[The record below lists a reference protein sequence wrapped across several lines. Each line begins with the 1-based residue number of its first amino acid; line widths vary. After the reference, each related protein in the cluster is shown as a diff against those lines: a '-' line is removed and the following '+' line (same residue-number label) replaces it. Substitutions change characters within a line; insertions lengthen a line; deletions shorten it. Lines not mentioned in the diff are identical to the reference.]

1 MGRRHRAGTV
11 GISDRRR
18 SAPQRAIADD
28 AGGRSGTIRLSQC
41 NPSRACVNGSF
52 DRSYQ
57 YRSGLLLLQT
67 SSSRS
72 DRMGDAGGEGGESIY
87 RAKTGLIFE
96 SAADNSSILSIDLGL
111 LIGLLVMGRLL
122 DPLLARDRI
131 LFGSTA
137 GSLLVIYALWR
148 WHDTLSTFA
157 FSVQTLWEYFF
168 FAFEALAI
176 VYTLMSIVIL
186 FRNIDRS
193 GQADAAQNRMEREG
207 DFPPV
212 DIFICTYDEPLEILE
227 KSILTALAL
236 DYPDA
241 TVWVLDDT
249 RRKWLREY
257 CEAAGAR
264 YITRDNKRH
273 AKAGNLNNGLAVTAR
288 ETNAP
293 LILVLDADFSPR
305 PDFLKRT
312 AGLLS
317 DPEAAV
323 IQTPQFYY
331 NPDPIQHNLLAG
343 QSWVDDQRFFFD
355 IFQPAKD
362 AWGCAFCVGTSFMV
376 RRDRLAEIGGFPNEA
391 ISEDINL
398 TYTMLRHGYKT
409 WWLNERLSIGL
420 SAEGI
425 PEYITQ
431 RARWCLGTIQV
442 ALLRNGPL
450 FGSGFTSVQR
460 WHYLH
465 GVLNWLCKPFI
476 LLLLVA
482 PPIYWFAGIPAFEAD
497 YLAFLRYGVPA
508 LLSQIIYMGWI
519 SRSRTLP
526 FFMEATHAMT
536 AFAISATLLSAIV
549 KPFGRP
555 FKVTD
560 KGGDRSSPRV
570 HWKLA
575 SVFGLISLS
584 SAVSIV
590 WAFVSPYAAS
600 EISSLDY
607 FNLLWAGIA
616 MLIAFIAFLVC
627 FELPRGE
634 ALFAVDEAAKLALD
648 DHVVSG
654 RVTGLSTSSAQM
666 SFAGNFPA
674 HPHDRTVQLYLDALG
689 WIEAEVSS
697 SSEAAV
703 GLRLRPTFAQHKQL
717 VVTLFGSSSSNVA
730 DTASMRG
737 AIFGTISRG
746 FRGK

>member
-1 MGRRHRAGTV
+1 M
-11 GISDRRR
+11 
-18 SAPQRAIADD
+18 
-28 AGGRSGTIRLSQC
+28 
-41 NPSRACVNGSF
+41 
-52 DRSYQ
+52 
-57 YRSGLLLLQT
+57 
-67 SSSRS
+67 
-72 DRMGDAGGEGGESIY
+72 
-87 RAKTGLIFE
+87 FE

-122 DPLLARDRI
+122 DPLQARDRI

-137 GSLLVIYALWR
+137 GALVMMYVLWR
-148 WHDTLSTFA
+148 WHDTLPTFA
-157 FSVQTLWEYFF
+157 FSMQILWEYFF
-168 FAFEALAI
+168 FALEALAI

-186 FRNIDRS
+186 CRNIDRS
-193 GQADAAQNRMEREG
+193 GQADAAQSRMEREG

-227 KSILTALAL
+227 KSVLTALAL
-236 DYPDA
+236 DYPNA

-257 CEAAGAR
+257 CEAVGAR
-264 YITRDNKRH
+264 YVTRDNNRD
-273 AKAGNLNNGLAVTAR
+273 AKAGNLNNGLAVTAAQ
-288 ETNAP
+288 TNAP
-293 LILVLDADFSPR
+293 LILVLDADFAPR

-312 AGLLS
+312 VGLLS
-317 DPEAAV
+317 NPDVAV
-323 IQTPQFYY
+323 VQTPQFYY
-331 NPDPIQHNLLAG
+331 NPDPIQHNLLAA

-355 IFQPAKD
+355 VFQPAKD
-362 AWGCAFCVGTSFMV
+362 AWGCAFCVGTSFVV
-376 RRDRLAEIGGFPNEA
+376 RRDRLTEIGGFPSQA

-398 TYTMLRHGYKT
+398 TYTMLAHGYQT
-409 WWLNERLSIGL
+409 WWLNEKLSIGL

-442 ALLRNGPL
+442 ALLRDGPL
-450 FGSGFTSVQR
+450 FGSGFTFTQR

-465 GVLNWLCKPFI
+465 GVLNWLCKPFLV
-476 LLLLVA
+476 LLLIA
-482 PPIYWFAGIPAFEAD
+482 PPIYWFAGMPAFETD
-497 YLAFLRYGVPA
+497 YLSFLRYGVPA
-508 LLSQIIYMGWI
+508 LLGQIIYMAWI

-526 FFMEATHAMT
+526 LFMEATHAVT
-536 AFAISATLLSAIV
+536 AFAITVTLLSAAV

-560 KGGDRSSPRV
+560 KGGDRSAPRT

-600 EISSLDY
+600 EISSLDF

-616 MLIAFIAFLVC
+616 MLIAFVAFLVC

-648 DHVVSG
+648 DDVISG
-654 RVTGLSTSSAQM
+654 LVTGLSTSTAQI
-666 SFAGNFPA
+666 SLARNFPA
-674 HPHDRTVQLYLDALG
+674 RLSNQAVQLYLDALG

-697 SSEAAV
+697 SSKAV
-703 GLRLRPTFAQHKQL
+703 IRLRLRPTSAQHKQL
-717 VVTLFGSSSSNVA
+717 VVRLFGSSSSNVA

-737 AIFGTISRG
+737 VIFGTISRG

>member
-1 MGRRHRAGTV
+1 
-11 GISDRRR
+11 
-18 SAPQRAIADD
+18 
-28 AGGRSGTIRLSQC
+28 
-41 NPSRACVNGSF
+41 
-52 DRSYQ
+52 
-57 YRSGLLLLQT
+57 
-67 SSSRS
+67 
-72 DRMGDAGGEGGESIY
+72 MGDAGGDGMESLHRQKGG
-87 RAKTGLIFE
+87 LMFE
-96 SAADNSSILSIDLGL
+96 SAADSSSILSIDLGL

-122 DPLLARDRI
+122 DPLQARDRI

-137 GSLLVIYALWR
+137 GTLLIMYAIWR
-148 WHDTLSTFA
+148 WHDTLPAFA
-157 FSVQTLWEYFF
+157 FSVQNLWQYFF

-186 FRNIDRS
+186 FRNVDRS
-193 GQADAAQNRMEREG
+193 GQADAAQNKMECERN
-207 DFPPV
+207 FPAV
-212 DIFICTYDEPLEILE
+212 DIFICSYDEPLEILE

-236 DYPDA
+236 DYPDF

-257 CEAAGAR
+257 CAGTGAR
-264 YITRDNKRH
+264 YITRDNNRH
-273 AKAGNLNNGLAVTAR
+273 AKAGNLNNGLAVTAT

-293 LILVLDADFSPR
+293 IILVLDADFAPCR
-305 PDFLKRT
+305 DFLKRT
-312 AGLLS
+312 IGLLS
-317 DPEAAV
+317 NPQVALV
-323 IQTPQFYY
+323 QTPQFYY
-331 NPDPIQHNLLAG
+331 NPDPIQHNLLAA

-362 AWGCAFCVGTSFMV
+362 AWGCAFCVGTSFVV
-376 RRDRLAEIGGFPNEA
+376 RRDRLAEIGGFPNQA

-398 TYTMLRHGYKT
+398 TYTMLAKGYET

-442 ALLRNGPL
+442 ALLRDGPL
-450 FGSGFTSVQR
+450 LGSGFTLTQR

-465 GVLNWLCKPFI
+465 GVLNWLCKPFMV
-476 LLLLVA
+476 LLLVA

-497 YLAFLRYGVPA
+497 YLSFLRYGVPA
-508 LLSQIIYMGWI
+508 LLGQIVYMAWI

-526 FFMEATHAMT
+526 FFMEATHAVT

-555 FKVTD
+555 FKITD

-590 WAFVSPYAAS
+590 WAFASPYAAS
-600 EISSLDY
+600 EISSVDF

-634 ALFAVDEAAKLALD
+634 TLFAVDQAAQLALD
-648 DHVVSG
+648 DGVISG
-654 RVTGLSTSSAQM
+654 HVTGLSTSSAQM
-666 SFAGNFPA
+666 SLARAIPTRLSNQ
-674 HPHDRTVQLYLDALG
+674 TVQLYLDALG

-697 SSEAAV
+697 CSMTVIE
-703 GLRLRPTFAQHKQL
+703 LRLRPTFAQHKQL

-730 DTASMRG
+730 DTARMSG
-737 AIFGTISRG
+737 AIFGTIARA
-746 FRGK
+746 FRGR

>member
-1 MGRRHRAGTV
+1 M
-11 GISDRRR
+11 
-18 SAPQRAIADD
+18 
-28 AGGRSGTIRLSQC
+28 
-41 NPSRACVNGSF
+41 
-52 DRSYQ
+52 
-57 YRSGLLLLQT
+57 
-67 SSSRS
+67 
-72 DRMGDAGGEGGESIY
+72 
-87 RAKTGLIFE
+87 FE

-111 LIGLLVMGRLL
+111 LLGLLVMGRLL
-122 DPLLARDRI
+122 DPLQAHDRI

-137 GSLLVIYALWR
+137 GALLMMYALWR
-148 WHDTLSTFA
+148 WHDTLPTFA
-157 FSVQTLWEYFF
+157 FSIQILWEYFF
-168 FAFEALAI
+168 FALEALAI

-193 GQADAAQNRMEREG
+193 GQADAAQSRMEHEG

-227 KSILTALAL
+227 KSVLTALAL
-236 DYPDA
+236 DYPNA

-257 CEAAGAR
+257 CEAVGAR
-264 YITRDNKRH
+264 YVTRDNNRD
-273 AKAGNLNNGLAVTAR
+273 AKAGNLNNGLAVTAAQ
-288 ETNAP
+288 TNAP
-293 LILVLDADFSPR
+293 LILVLDADFAPR

-312 AGLLS
+312 VGLLS
-317 DPEAAV
+317 NPDVAV
-323 IQTPQFYY
+323 VQTPQFYY
-331 NPDPIQHNLLAG
+331 NPDPIQHNLLAA

-355 IFQPAKD
+355 VFQPAKD
-362 AWGCAFCVGTSFMV
+362 AWGCAFCVGTSFVV
-376 RRDRLAEIGGFPNEA
+376 RRDRLTEIGGFPSQA

-398 TYTMLRHGYKT
+398 TYTMLANGYQT
-409 WWLNERLSIGL
+409 WWLNEKLSIGL

-442 ALLRNGPL
+442 ALLRDGPL
-450 FGSGFTSVQR
+450 FGSGFTFTQR

-465 GVLNWLCKPFI
+465 GVLNWLCKPFLV
-476 LLLLVA
+476 LLLIA
-482 PPIYWFAGIPAFEAD
+482 PPIYWFAGMPAFETN
-497 YLAFLRYGVPA
+497 YLSFLRYGVPA
-508 LLSQIIYMGWI
+508 LLGQIIYMAWI

-526 FFMEATHAMT
+526 FFMEATHAVT
-536 AFAISATLLSAIV
+536 AFAVTVTLLSAAV

-560 KGGDRSSPRV
+560 KGGDRSAHRT

-600 EISSLDY
+600 EISSLDF

-634 ALFAVDEAAKLALD
+634 ALFAVDEAAMLALD
-648 DHVVSG
+648 DDVISG
-654 RVTGLSTSSAQM
+654 LVTGLSTSTAQI
-666 SFAGNFPA
+666 SLTRNVPA
-674 HPHDRTVQLYLDALG
+674 RLSNQTVQLYLDALG

-697 SSEAAV
+697 CSEAAI
-703 GLRLRPTFAQHKQL
+703 GLRLRPTLTQHQQL
-717 VVTLFGSSSSNVA
+717 VVRLFGTSYSNVA
-730 DTASMRG
+730 DTASMSG
-737 AIFGTISRG
+737 AILGTISRG
-746 FRGK
+746 FRGH

>member
-1 MGRRHRAGTV
+1 MGN
-11 GISDRRR
+11 
-18 SAPQRAIADD
+18 
-28 AGGRSGTIRLSQC
+28 AGGDGMESVHRQKG
-41 NPSRACVNGSF
+41 
-52 DRSYQ
+52 
-57 YRSGLLLLQT
+57 GL
-67 SSSRS
+67 
-72 DRMGDAGGEGGESIY
+72 M
-87 RAKTGLIFE
+87 FE
-96 SAADNSSILSIDLGL
+96 TAADNSSILSIDLGL

-122 DPLLARDRI
+122 DPLLVRDRI
-131 LFGSTA
+131 LFGSAA
-137 GSLLVIYALWR
+137 GSLLMIYAVWR
-148 WHDTLSTFA
+148 WHDTLPTFA
-157 FSVQTLWEYFF
+157 FSVQNLWEYFF

-176 VYTLMSIVIL
+176 VYTMMSIVIL
-186 FRNIDRS
+186 SRNIDRS
-193 GQADAAQNRMEREG
+193 GQADAAQDRMEREG

-249 RRKWLREY
+249 RRTWLREY
-257 CEAAGAR
+257 CAAAGAR
-264 YITRDNKRH
+264 YITRDNNRD
-273 AKAGNLNNGLAVTAR
+273 AKAGNLNNGLVVTANQ
-288 ETNAP
+288 TNAP
-293 LILVLDADFSPR
+293 VILVLDADFSPR
-305 PDFLKRT
+305 RDFLRRT
-312 AGLLS
+312 VGLLS
-317 DPEAAV
+317 NPEVAV
-323 IQTPQFYY
+323 VQTPQFYY
-331 NPDPIQHNLLAG
+331 NPDPIQHNLLAA

-362 AWGCAFCVGTSFMV
+362 AWGCAFCVGTSFVV
-376 RRDRLAEIGGFPNEA
+376 RRDRLAEIGGFPNQA

-398 TYTMLRHGYKT
+398 TYTMLAEGYET

-442 ALLRNGPL
+442 ALLRDGPL
-450 FGSGFTSVQR
+450 LGPGFTFAQR

-465 GVLNWLCKPFI
+465 GVLNWLCKPFMV
-476 LLLLVA
+476 LLLIA
-482 PPIYWFAGIPAFEAD
+482 PPIYWFAGMPAFETD
-497 YLAFLRYGVPA
+497 YLSFLRYGVPA
-508 LLSQIIYMGWI
+508 LLGQMIYMAWI

-526 FFMEATHAMT
+526 LFMEATHAVT
-536 AFAISATLLSAIV
+536 AFAITATLLSAVV

-555 FKVTD
+555 FKITD
-560 KGGDRSSPRV
+560 KGGDRSAARV

-584 SAVSIV
+584 SAVSII

-600 EISSLDY
+600 EISSLDF

-634 ALFAVDEAAKLALD
+634 ALFAVDEVAQLAFGGN
-648 DHVVSG
+648 VISG
-654 RVTGLSTSSAQM
+654 HVTGLSTSSAQM
-666 SFAGNFPA
+666 SFGQTLPA
-674 HPHDRTVQLYLDALG
+674 RLSDQSVQLYLEALG
-689 WIEAEVSS
+689 WVEAEVSTCAK
-697 SSEAAV
+697 AAM

-717 VVTLFGSSSSNVA
+717 VVKLFGSSSSNVA
-730 DTASMRG
+730 DTASMTG
-737 AIFGTISRG
+737 AFFGTISRG

>member
-1 MGRRHRAGTV
+1 MGG
-11 GISDRRR
+11 
-18 SAPQRAIADD
+18 
-28 AGGRSGTIRLSQC
+28 AGGDG
-41 NPSRACVNGSF
+41 V
-52 DRSYQ
+52 
-57 YRSGLLLLQT
+57 
-67 SSSRS
+67 
-72 DRMGDAGGEGGESIY
+72 ESIH
-87 RAKTGLIFE
+87 RQKGGLMFE
-96 SAADNSSILSIDLGL
+96 PAADNSSILSIDLGL
-111 LIGLLVMGRLL
+111 LIGLFVLRRLL
-122 DPLLARDRI
+122 DPSLARDRI

-137 GSLLVIYALWR
+137 GALLMIYAVWR
-148 WHDTLSTFA
+148 WHDTLPAFA
-157 FSVQTLWEYFF
+157 FSMQTLWQYFF

-176 VYTLMSIVIL
+176 VYTMMSIVIL

-193 GQADAAQNRMEREG
+193 GQADAAQDRMERDGE
-207 DFPPV
+207 FPPV

-249 RRKWLREY
+249 RRGWLREY
-257 CEAAGAR
+257 CAAAGAR
-264 YITRDNKRH
+264 YVTRDNNRD

-293 LILVLDADFSPR
+293 IILVLDADFAPCR
-305 PDFLKRT
+305 DFLKRT
-312 AGLLS
+312 VGLLS
-317 DPEAAV
+317 NPAV
-323 IQTPQFYY
+323 AVVQTPQFYY
-331 NPDPIQHNLLAG
+331 NPDPIQHNLLAA

-362 AWGCAFCVGTSFMV
+362 AWGCAFCVGTSFVV
-376 RRDRLAEIGGFPNEA
+376 RRDRLAELGGFPSQA

-398 TYTMLRHGYKT
+398 TYTMLAKGYET
-409 WWLNERLSIGL
+409 WWLNEKLSIGL

-442 ALLRNGPL
+442 ALLREGPL
-450 FGSGFTSVQR
+450 FGSGFTFTQR

-465 GVLNWLCKPFI
+465 GVLNWLCKPFMV
-476 LLLLVA
+476 LLLVA

-497 YLAFLRYGVPA
+497 YLSFLRYGVPA
-508 LLSQIIYMGWI
+508 LLGQMIYMAWI

-526 FFMEATHAMT
+526 LFMEATHAVT
-536 AFAISATLLSAIV
+536 AFAISATLLSAAV

-560 KGGDRSSPRV
+560 KGGDRSAPRV

-584 SAVSIV
+584 SAASIV

-600 EISSLDY
+600 EISSLDF

-616 MLIAFIAFLVC
+616 MLIAFVAFLVC

-634 ALFAVDEAAKLALD
+634 PLFAVNEAAQLALD
-648 DHVVSG
+648 DNVISGHVI
-654 RVTGLSTSSAQM
+654 GLSTSSAQM
-666 SFAGNFPA
+666 SFARTLPA
-674 HPHDRTVQLYLDALG
+674 RLSNQTVRLYLDALG
-689 WIEAEVSS
+689 WVEAEVSS
-697 SSEAAV
+697 RSKAV
-703 GLRLRPTFAQHKQL
+703 IGLRLRPTFAQHRQL
-717 VVTLFGSSSSNVA
+717 VVTLFGSSSNNVA
-730 DTASMRG
+730 GTASMRG
-737 AIFGTISRG
+737 AIFATISRG

>member
-1 MGRRHRAGTV
+1 M
-11 GISDRRR
+11 
-18 SAPQRAIADD
+18 
-28 AGGRSGTIRLSQC
+28 
-41 NPSRACVNGSF
+41 
-52 DRSYQ
+52 
-57 YRSGLLLLQT
+57 
-67 SSSRS
+67 
-72 DRMGDAGGEGGESIY
+72 
-87 RAKTGLIFE
+87 FE

-122 DPLLARDRI
+122 DPLQARDRI
-131 LFGSTA
+131 LFGSTTGA
-137 GSLLVIYALWR
+137 LLMMYALWR
-148 WHDTLSTFA
+148 WHDTLPAFA
-157 FSVQTLWEYFF
+157 FSVQNLWEYFF

-176 VYTLMSIVIL
+176 GYTMMSIVIL
-186 FRNIDRS
+186 FRHIDRS
-193 GQADAAQNRMEREG
+193 GQADAAQDRMEREG
-207 DFPPV
+207 GFPPV
-212 DIFICTYDEPLEILE
+212 DVFICTYDEPIEILE

-249 RRKWLREY
+249 RREWLREY
-257 CEAAGAR
+257 CEAVGAR
-264 YITRDNKRH
+264 YVTRDNNRH
-273 AKAGNLNNGLAVTAR
+273 AKAGNLNNGLAVTAAR
-288 ETNAP
+288 TNAP
-293 LILVLDADFSPR
+293 LILVLDADFAPR

-312 AGLLS
+312 VGLLS
-317 DPEAAV
+317 NPDVAV
-323 IQTPQFYY
+323 VQTPQFYY
-331 NPDPIQHNLLAG
+331 NPDPIQHNLLAA

-355 IFQPAKD
+355 VFQPAKD
-362 AWGCAFCVGTSFMV
+362 AWGCAFCVGTSFVV
-376 RRDRLAEIGGFPNEA
+376 RRDRLNEIGGFPNQA

-398 TYTMLRHGYKT
+398 TYTMLANGYQT
-409 WWLNERLSIGL
+409 WWLNEKLSIGL

-442 ALLRNGPL
+442 ALLRGGPF
-450 FGSGFTSVQR
+450 FGSGFTFTQR

-465 GVLNWLCKPFI
+465 GVLNWLCKPFLV
-476 LLLLVA
+476 LLLIA
-482 PPIYWFAGIPAFEAD
+482 PPIYWFAGMPAFETD
-497 YLAFLRYGVPA
+497 YLSFLRYGVPA
-508 LLSQIIYMGWI
+508 LLAQIIYMAWI

-526 FFMEATHAMT
+526 FFMEATHAVT
-536 AFAISATLLSAIV
+536 AFAVTVTLVSAAF

-555 FKVTD
+555 FKITD
-560 KGGDRSSPRV
+560 KGGDRSAPRI

-600 EISSLDY
+600 EISSLDF

-703 GLRLRPTFAQHKQL
+703 GLRLRPTFVQHKQL
-717 VVTLFGSSSSNVA
+717 VVRLFGSSSSNVA

-737 AIFGTISRG
+737 VIFGAISRG
-746 FRGK
+746 FRGE

>member
-1 MGRRHRAGTV
+1 M
-11 GISDRRR
+11 
-18 SAPQRAIADD
+18 
-28 AGGRSGTIRLSQC
+28 
-41 NPSRACVNGSF
+41 
-52 DRSYQ
+52 
-57 YRSGLLLLQT
+57 
-67 SSSRS
+67 
-72 DRMGDAGGEGGESIY
+72 
-87 RAKTGLIFE
+87 FE

-122 DPLLARDRI
+122 DPLQARDRI

-137 GSLLVIYALWR
+137 GALLMMYALWR
-148 WHDTLSTFA
+148 WHDTLPAFA
-157 FSVQTLWEYFF
+157 FSMQILWEYFF
-168 FAFEALAI
+168 FALEALAI

-186 FRNIDRS
+186 CRNIDRS
-193 GQADAAQNRMEREG
+193 GQADAAQSRMEREG

-227 KSILTALAL
+227 KSVLTALAL
-236 DYPDA
+236 DYPNA

-257 CEAAGAR
+257 CEAVGAR
-264 YITRDNKRH
+264 YVTRDNNRD
-273 AKAGNLNNGLAVTAR
+273 AKAGNLNNGLAVTAAQ
-288 ETNAP
+288 TNAP
-293 LILVLDADFSPR
+293 LILVLDADFAPR
-305 PDFLKRT
+305 PHFLKRT
-312 AGLLS
+312 VGLLS
-317 DPEAAV
+317 NPDVAV
-323 IQTPQFYY
+323 VQTPQFYY
-331 NPDPIQHNLLAG
+331 NPDPIQHNLLAA

-355 IFQPAKD
+355 VFQPAKD
-362 AWGCAFCVGTSFMV
+362 AWGCAFCVGTSFVV
-376 RRDRLAEIGGFPNEA
+376 RRDRLTEIGGFPSQA

-398 TYTMLRHGYKT
+398 TYTMLANGYQT
-409 WWLNERLSIGL
+409 WWLNEKLSIGL

-442 ALLRNGPL
+442 ALLRDGPL
-450 FGSGFTSVQR
+450 FGSGFTFTQR

-465 GVLNWLCKPFI
+465 GVLNWLCKPFLV
-476 LLLLVA
+476 LLLIA
-482 PPIYWFAGIPAFEAD
+482 PPIYWFAGMP
-497 YLAFLRYGVPA
+497 
-508 LLSQIIYMGWI
+508 LLGQIIYMAWI

-526 FFMEATHAMT
+526 LFMEATHAVT
-536 AFAISATLLSAIV
+536 AFAVTVTLLSAAV

-560 KGGDRSSPRV
+560 KGGDRSAPRT

-600 EISSLDY
+600 EISSLDF

-648 DHVVSG
+648 DDVISG
-654 RVTGLSTSSAQM
+654 LVTGLSTSTAQI
-666 SFAGNFPA
+666 SLARNFPA
-674 HPHDRTVQLYLDALG
+674 RLSNQAVQLYLDALG

-697 SSEAAV
+697 SSKAV
-703 GLRLRPTFAQHKQL
+703 IRLRLRPTSAQHKQL
-717 VVTLFGSSSSNVA
+717 VVRLFGSSSSNVA

-737 AIFGTISRG
+737 VIFGTISRG